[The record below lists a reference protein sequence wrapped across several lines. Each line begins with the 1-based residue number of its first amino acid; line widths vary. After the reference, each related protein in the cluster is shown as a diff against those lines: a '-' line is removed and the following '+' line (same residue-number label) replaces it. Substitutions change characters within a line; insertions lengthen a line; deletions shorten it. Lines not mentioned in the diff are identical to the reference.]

1 MHHIHEVWSERLYV
15 LFLIKRQLGFYGNTS
30 DPPGGILHTHTRNKL
45 NLAHEEI
52 FNEEMEREASYGQS
66 TIQRTKT
73 HTYIETAAAKTVMA
87 MPANNR
93 LSKN

>member
-1 MHHIHEVWSERLYV
+1 MASMETRA
-15 LFLIKRQLGFYGNTS
+15 
-30 DPPGGILHTHTRNKL
+30 ILRAESCTHTRNKL

-66 TIQRTKT
+66 TVQRTKT
-73 HTYIETAAAKTVMA
+73 HTCIETAAAKTVMA

-93 LSKN
+93 LSKNYTN